1 MPMPPVPPSPA
12 LPPGLSLFTR
22 LVIDVDPVVSL
33 GGPARHGERRY
44 VPLRGGT
51 AEGPGFSGTVLEGG
65 VDWQVLR
72 ADGALDINAHYVLR
86 SSADGALVEV
96 QSEGVRH
103 GPPEVMAALA
113 RGEPVPAEAVYFRT
127 AVRLTSGHPAWG
139 HVNRMLFI
147 ATGQREA
154 ARVRLDVWQVG

>member
-1 MPMPPVPPSPA
+1 MPRPPVDPA
-12 LPPGLSLFTR
+12 AATPPGLSLFTR
-22 LVIDVDPVVSL
+22 LVIEVDPVVSL
-33 GGPARHGERRY
+33 GGPARHGERRF
-44 VPLRGGT
+44 VTLRGGT
-51 AEGPGFSGTVLEGG
+51 AEGPGFEGTVLDGG

-86 SSADGALVEV
+86 SAGDGALVEV

-154 ARVRLDVWQVG
+154 ARVRLDVWRVG